1 MRRCVSL
8 ACLALAFLLL
18 SLPYARAGNAALE
31 VRLGSGLFSDIS
43 TLVLAQL
50 PNLTQAILPLP
61 LPGQNNSVLNI
72 KADIYDV
79 ALVDL
84 QVPSVEVSID
94 PSAGFS
100 LVMCA
105 HPAPHAHV
113 RHSYAH
119 TPRDGITLRLNYT
132 LTYQIWPASAKT
144 LPNLQ
149 ATASDVEVGVT
160 FTLTAPVPRISIFQ
174 DSEYSFVHVGKLDLG
189 IHDRYDTWEE
199 LVWRIDVTRQNVMR
213 QAFVSTTHRYRH
225 LTRCIHCRTCSP

>member
-1 MRRCVSL
+1 MDAHAMAAATMKPSYTSCTADFGEVIGLSRGGMRRCVSL
-8 ACLALAFLLL
+8 CLALALLLL
-18 SLPYARAGNAALE
+18 SLSYARAGNAAME

-105 HPAPHAHV
+105 HPTYMRADAPYV
-113 RHSYAH
+113 RIIL
-119 TPRDGITLRLNYT
+119 G
-132 LTYQIWPASAKT
+132 
-144 LPNLQ
+144 
-149 ATASDVEVGVT
+149 TAS
-160 FTLTAPVPRISIFQ
+160 
-174 DSEYSFVHVGKLDLG
+174 
-189 IHDRYDTWEE
+189 
-199 LVWRIDVTRQNVMR
+199 
-213 QAFVSTTHRYRH
+213 
-225 LTRCIHCRTCSP
+225 RCA